1 MIPKIIYF
9 DHVFPEFK
17 KIIYEHLPQGFD
29 LLFWHDLNDIER
41 KEHLPKA
48 DYLIVA
54 TEKLGEDV
62 FSKANN
68 VKLVQ
73 KTGIGVDNIDLE
85 AARKFSLP
93 VANTPGANATG
104 VAELTILLIL
114 ALYRKLPKVNIETK
128 KGNWLMWELRPF
140 SYEMEGKTH
149 GFIGFGNIGREAA
162 KRSKAF
168 GTNVIYFDQFRVEPE
183 VEEQLQANYVSLE
196 ELLRQSDIVSLHL
209 PLLPETKGLLGE
221 KELSTMKEN
230 AVLINV
236 SRGGI
241 VDEHALYQALK
252 SEKIAG
258 AGIDVWE
265 NEPTNR
271 DNPLLTLDNV
281 IASPH
286 IGAGTRD
293 TLNRVLRTAFQNIER
308 AEAGNVPNHLV
319 LDVKSKVKTG
329 K

>member
-1 MIPKIIYF
+1 MNHSKIIYF

-17 KIIYEHLPQGFD
+17 KIINEHLPQGFE
-29 LLFWHDLNDIER
+29 LLFWQDLNE
-41 KEHLPKA
+41 KEQKEYLPEA

-54 TEKLGEDV
+54 TEKLGEEI
-62 FSKANN
+62 FSQAKNL
-68 VKLVQ
+68 KLIQ
-73 KTGIGVDNIDLE
+73 KTGIGVDNIDLD
-85 AARKFSLP
+85 AARRFSLP

-140 SYEMEGKTH
+140 SFEMEGKTH

-168 GTNVIYFDQFRVEPE
+168 GTNIIYYDLFRTKPE
-183 VEEQLQANYVSLE
+183 VEEQLQANYVPLE
-196 ELLRQSDIVSLHL
+196 ELLRKSNIVSLHL

-221 KELSTMKEN
+221 KELSIMKQN

-241 VDEHALYQALK
+241 VKEDALYQALK
-252 SEKIAG
+252 SDQIAG

-265 NEPTNR
+265 SEPTES
-271 DNPLLTLDNV
+271 DNPLLSLENV

-293 TLNRVLRTAFQNIER
+293 TLNRVLRTAFQNIKSVNEG
-308 AEAGNVPNHLV
+308 EVPSHLV
-319 LDVKSKVKTG
+319 LDVKVNV
-329 K
+329 